1 MEKSSNKTNKLLLVL
16 VIVLSIVVL
25 VETTLLCSTL
35 LVKKDVPKKEL
46 NNEIV
51 DKEVKDIDDITDLSI
66 KIDTLLSQKTN
77 NYYKSN
83 LTSAYGYRFQVLKG
97 NLTSEVKHEILLDN
111 IEWEDIPSSSY
122 EILKETEFFKNLIN
136 SGYEAKYLLTTTKQ
150 VSLEKL
156 SNYSEKLFGEKIT
169 NPVKSINTCPM
180 YTYIEETKSFYYP
193 IPQCGGINPHY
204 VATYKSK
211 YVDLGNEIDVYVNVA
226 HLVSSGT
233 QSVIDKYTVYKDFD
247 LRGEAK
253 FNDAIY
259 KDAFKSNLSQQEAE
273 NFEITEDNHKE
284 FSEYKF
290 KFKKDQ
296 NNNYYFVSVEQV
308 K

>member
-1 MEKSSNKTNKLLLVL
+1 MKKRSNKVNVLLLIL
-16 VIVLSIVVL
+16 VIILSIVVL
-25 VETTLLCSTL
+25 LETTLLCSTL
-35 LVKKDVPKKEL
+35 LVKKEVPKEDSNK
-46 NNEIV
+46 EIV
-51 DKEVKDIDDITDLSI
+51 DKDVKDIDDITDLSI
-66 KIDTLLSQKTN
+66 KIDTLLSSKTN
-77 NYYKSN
+77 NYYKALS
-83 LTSAYGYRFQVLKG
+83 TSAYGYRFQVLKG
-97 NLTSEVKHEILLDN
+97 NLTAEVKHEILLDS

-122 EILKETEFFKNLIN
+122 ETLKETEFFKSLIK
-136 SGYEAKYLLTTTKQ
+136 SGYDENYLLTTTKQ

-169 NPVKSINTCPM
+169 NPVKTINTCPM

-193 IPQCGGINPHY
+193 VPQCGGINPHY

-211 YVDLGNEIDVYVNVA
+211 YVDLGTEIDVYVNVA

-233 QSVIDKYTVYKDFD
+233 QSVIDKYTIYKDFD

-253 FNDAIY
+253 YNDAIY
-259 KDAFKSNLSQQEAE
+259 KDVFKSNISQQDAE
-273 NFEITEDNHKE
+273 NFEISEDNYQE

-290 KFKKDQ
+290 KFKKDK
-296 NNNYYFVSVEQV
+296 NNNYYFVNVEQV